1 MGGLSIWHWLVVL
14 VFLGVPAIL
23 VTLLVLGVRRRQR
36 RPASAAVGTP
46 EARLA
51 RLDALR
57 AQGLITQEE
66 FDQQRA
72 AIIRGL

>member
-23 VTLLVLGVRRRQR
+23 VTLLVLFMRRRQR
-36 RPASAAVGTP
+36 AAASAPVGTT

-72 AIIRGL
+72 AVIRGL